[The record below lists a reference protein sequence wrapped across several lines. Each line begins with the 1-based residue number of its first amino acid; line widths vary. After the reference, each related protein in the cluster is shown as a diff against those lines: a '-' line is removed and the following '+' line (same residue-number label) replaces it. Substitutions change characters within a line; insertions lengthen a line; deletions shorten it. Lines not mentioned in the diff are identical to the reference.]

1 MNLTSQMD
9 DQLNEYSIIC
19 NRIKKDE
26 ARKKVLQ
33 EQIES
38 QLGPDA
44 EVKKDYG
51 TFKMVSRTSWEYS
64 KDYQEAEEDLKI
76 RKVEE
81 QEQGIAKPTTV
92 YGLRFTAPK
101 AAKE

>member
-1 MNLTSQMD
+1 MNLTPQID

-33 EQIES
+33 GMIES
-38 QLGPDA
+38 ELGPDA

-51 TFKMVSRTSWEYS
+51 TFKMVSRTSYEYS

-92 YGLRFTAPK
+92 YGLRYTSPK
-101 AAKE
+101 AEK

>member
-1 MNLTSQMD
+1 MNLTPLID

-38 QLGPDA
+38 QFGPDT
-44 EVKKDYG
+44 EVKKEYG
-51 TFKMVSRTSWEYS
+51 TFKMVSRTTYEYS
-64 KDYQEAEEDLKI
+64 PDYYDAEEDLKI
-76 RKVEE
+76 RKQDE

-92 YGLRFTAPK
+92 YGLRYTSPK
-101 AAKE
+101 AEK

>member
-1 MNLTSQMD
+1 MNLTPQID

-33 EQIES
+33 AMIQG

-44 EVKKDYG
+44 EVKKEYG
-51 TFKMVSRTSWEYS
+51 TFKMVSRTSYEYS
-64 KDYQEAEEDLKI
+64 NDYQEAEEDLKI

-81 QEQGIAKPTTV
+81 QEQGIRHATEQTRPV
-92 YGLRFTAPK
+92 
-101 AAKE
+101 

>member
-1 MNLTSQMD
+1 MNLTTQFD

-26 ARKKVLQ
+26 ARKKILQ

-38 QLGPDA
+38 ELGPDA

-51 TFKMVSRTSWEYS
+51 TFKMVSRTNWTYS
-64 KDYQEAEEDLKI
+64 ADYQEAEEDLKI
-76 RKVEE
+76 RKTDE
-81 QEQGIAKPTTV
+81 QEQGIAKPTVV
-92 YGLRFTAPK
+92 YGLRYTSPK
-101 AAKE
+101 AEK

>member
-1 MNLTSQMD
+1 MD
-9 DQLNEYSIIC
+9 GLLEEYALVST
-19 NRIKKDE
+19 RIKKDE

-33 EQIES
+33 GIIEKE
-38 QLGPDA
+38 LGDDA

-51 TFKMVSRTSWEYS
+51 TFKMVSRTNWEYS
-64 KDYQEAEEDLKI
+64 NDYQEAEEDLKI

-92 YGLRFTAPK
+92 YGLRFTSPK
-101 AAKE
+101 AEK

>member
-1 MNLTSQMD
+1 MNLTSAMD

-33 EQIES
+33 GMIES
-38 QLGPDA
+38 ELGPDA

-51 TFKMVSRTSWEYS
+51 TFKMVSRTSYEYS

-92 YGLRFTAPK
+92 YGLRYTSPK
-101 AAKE
+101 AEK

>member
-1 MNLTSQMD
+1 MID

-26 ARKKVLQ
+26 ARKKILQ

-38 QLGPDA
+38 QLGPDD

-64 KDYQEAEEDLKI
+64 TDYQEAEEDLKI
-76 RKVEE
+76 RKTDE
-81 QEQGIAKPTTV
+81 QEQGIAKSTTV
-92 YGLRFTAPK
+92 YGLRYTSPK
-101 AAKE
+101 TK

>member
-1 MNLTSQMD
+1 MID

-26 ARKKVLQ
+26 ARKKILQ

-38 QLGPDA
+38 ELGPDA

-51 TFKMVSRTSWEYS
+51 TFKMVSRTNWEYS
-64 KDYQEAEEDLKI
+64 ANYKEAEEDLKI
-76 RKVEE
+76 RKADE

-92 YGLRFTAPK
+92 YGLRYTSPK
-101 AAKE
+101 SS

>member
-1 MNLTSQMD
+1 MD
-9 DQLNEYSIIC
+9 DKLNEYSVVC
-19 NRIKKDE
+19 NAIKKYE
-26 ARKKVLQ
+26 ARKKILQ

-38 QLGPDA
+38 ELGPDA

-51 TFKMVSRTSWEYS
+51 TFKMVSRTSYEYS

-76 RKVEE
+76 RKTDE

-101 AAKE
+101 AEK

>member
-1 MNLTSQMD
+1 MNLTSIND

-19 NRIKKDE
+19 NRMKKDE

-33 EQIES
+33 AQIES
-38 QLGPDA
+38 NLGPDA
-44 EVKKDYG
+44 EIKKDYG
-51 TFKMVSRTSWEYS
+51 TFKMVSRTSYEYS

-76 RKVEE
+76 RKTDE

-101 AAKE
+101 AEK

>member
-1 MNLTSQMD
+1 MD

-26 ARKKVLQ
+26 ARKKILQ
-33 EQIES
+33 AEIES
-38 QLGPDA
+38 NLGPDA

-51 TFKMVSRTSWEYS
+51 TFKMVSRTTYEYS
-64 KDYQEAEEDLKI
+64 ADYKEAEEDLKI
-76 RKVEE
+76 RKQDE

-92 YGLRFTAPK
+92 YGLRFTSPK
-101 AAKE
+101 AK